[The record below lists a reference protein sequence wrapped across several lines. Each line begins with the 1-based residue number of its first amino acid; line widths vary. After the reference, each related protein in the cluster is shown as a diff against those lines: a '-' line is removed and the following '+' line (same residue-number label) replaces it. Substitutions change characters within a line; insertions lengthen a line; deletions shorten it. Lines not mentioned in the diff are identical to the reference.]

1 MLSPRYLDGLS
12 DEIIEIYSTLE
23 TEILQDMARRI
34 ARLGKVTDATKWQAQ
49 MLAEAGGLKRNVG
62 RILAKYDK
70 AVARQVA
77 ETLADALETSAR
89 NDNRIFKAATGRTVS
104 APNAQQMLATIQKCH
119 SDLSRL
125 TLTTAA
131 TTQTQFV
138 QEANRVYMNVQS
150 GAFDYD
156 TATKDAA
163 DALARRG
170 ITTVQYE
177 NGKPVT
183 RTIESAVRMNIL
195 TSVSQTAANMT
206 LNNCEELD
214 CDLVETSAH
223 VGARPEH
230 EEWQGQLFSR
240 SGSNPKYRP
249 FSVCGLGSVT
259 GICGIN
265 CRHSFYPYFEGMGR
279 HYTQDDLD
287 EMAGEKVSFNGKEM
301 TRYEGEQRLRGM
313 ERNIRAYKRLAL
325 TEEAAGADSTK
336 ARRKLGE
343 WQAAAREFTRQTGI
357 ARDSAREHVGT
368 PTGKQ
373 PTALKPPAKPA
384 TETSIPKA
392 TKEYKYAYGNA
403 DTVEK
408 AKKELSNFAEKTF
421 VPKDMDIASINA
433 ITKQFEYL
441 NSKYQVNKL
450 ESITFSGRMNSDVGA
465 MANWSSLTINK
476 NIKAYGKSVLQP
488 KEWTEHIAKSI
499 EKQKMKK
506 KEYENAGSKA
516 TAFAIEKRLKQ
527 LIEYAKYRRSNVC
540 YKGREIETT
549 MAHEYGH
556 IIADQ
561 KAGQLNGRWANKAF
575 EKTDG
580 NPLYEKVK
588 MIDNVYRQAKANGDI
603 YKISVYAAS
612 NSKEFFAE
620 TFAIYAMQE
629 EILPEYIL
637 KMIEEVIK

>member
-1 MLSPRYLDGLS
+1 MS

-23 TEILQDMARRI
+23 TEILRDMARRI
-34 ARLGKVTDATKWQAQ
+34 ARLGKITDATRWQAQ

-62 RILAKYDK
+62 RILAKYDR

-77 ETLADALETSAR
+77 ETLADALETNAR

-163 DALARRG
+163 DALAKRG

-230 EEWQGQLFSR
+230 EEWQGQVFSR

-265 CRHSFYPYFEGMGR
+265 CRHSFYPYFEGMER

-287 EMAGEKVSFNGKEM
+287 EMAGEKVSFNGREM

-373 PTALKPPAKPA
+373 PTALKPKTDKNITPTTVKAEYNALVKKYNGDIS
-384 TETSIPKA
+384 TVQKKA
-392 TKEYKYAYGNA
+392 TKSELNIVKTYNQIINDKKSEDYIKLFNAQAVDTNVLTKTLQKTTNIEQRDAFREWTSSAYRPINAHYRNGTPIDAGYKRTGEILHNYLNTCEYPEMYVRRGADYEYITKIFGSDEWKKNPQLLLHSELTDKGFLATTPSKTGGFSGEVMLYYKVPDKSKAAY
-403 DTVEK
+403 
-408 AKKELSNFAEKTF
+408 
-421 VPKDMDIASINA
+421 IASLSRFEDEQETLFIDHTKA
-433 ITKQFEYL
+433 I
-441 NSKYQVNKL
+441 
-450 ESITFSGRMNSDVGA
+450 
-465 MANWSSLTINK
+465 
-476 NIKAYGKSVLQP
+476 IKEIRVETLGGHTRYTLFLDM
-488 KEWTEHIAKSI
+488 
-499 EKQKMKK
+499 EKK
-506 KEYENAGSKA
+506 
-516 TAFAIEKRLKQ
+516 
-527 LIEYAKYRRSNVC
+527 
-540 YKGREIETT
+540 
-549 MAHEYGH
+549 
-556 IIADQ
+556 
-561 KAGQLNGRWANKAF
+561 
-575 EKTDG
+575 
-580 NPLYEKVK
+580 
-588 MIDNVYRQAKANGDI
+588 
-603 YKISVYAAS
+603 
-612 NSKEFFAE
+612 
-620 TFAIYAMQE
+620 
-629 EILPEYIL
+629 
-637 KMIEEVIK
+637 